1 MKIIWL
7 SDLHLVSRGSLLF
20 GRDPEKQLQA
30 AIDDINANHADATYC
45 VLSGDLVDDASA
57 DVYNHLGEMLT
68 GLKVQYLPM
77 VGNHDDR
84 ELLKACLNVPELNGG
99 PFLQYTV
106 MAGDWRLIM
115 LDTVKSGH
123 MDGEMCGERLQ
134 WLRAELDRDQQS
146 PTLVFTHHPL
156 LPLNLPM
163 QDQESLKS
171 GEQLL
176 SVLQA
181 VDNVRHWCFGHVHRP
196 VSGSFDNL
204 GFTSMQSIAI
214 QAPLPYPAWDWES
227 FRPADEKPAFGI
239 IHLARKSAV
248 VHFQQ
253 IGCNSVLTGG

>member
-1 MKIIWL
+1 MKIVWL
-7 SDLHLVSRGSLLF
+7 SDLHLVSRGGLLY
-20 GRDPEKQLQA
+20 GRDPEKQLQV
-30 AIDDINANHADATYC
+30 AIDNINTHHADATYC
-45 VLSGDLVDDASA
+45 VLSGDLVDDPGTE
-57 DVYNHLGEMLT
+57 VYNLLAEKLS
-68 GLKVQYLPM
+68 GLKIPYLPM

-84 ELLKACLNVPELNGG
+84 EMVKACLSVPELNSGS
-99 PFLQYTV
+99 FIQYVV
-106 MAGDWRLIM
+106 MAGGWRLIM
-115 LDTVKSGH
+115 LDTVKSGQ
-123 MDGEMCGERLQ
+123 MDGEICDERLQ
-134 WLRAELDRDQQS
+134 WLRAELEKDQKS
-146 PTLVFTHHPL
+146 PTLIFSHHPL

-181 VDNVRHWCFGHVHRP
+181 ANNVRHWCFGHVHRP

-204 GFTSMQSIAI
+204 GFTAMQSIAI

-227 FRPADEKPAFGI
+227 FRPADELPAFGI

-253 IGCNSVLTGG
+253 FKSN